1 MSVSIVLGIV
11 AALPFILIW
20 CFTGVYYPFVILF
33 GMFMSFLL
41 GCTVFYTPIGEQFS
55 YAVYKLC
62 VVEIL
67 VGIKFV
73 VKMTIFWPL
82 FLGQEYTM

>member
-1 MSVSIVLGIV
+1 MCSYISVRVSVSIVLGIV

-41 GCTVFYTPIGEQFS
+41 GCTVFYTPIGENLIMLC
-55 YAVYKLC
+55 VNC

-67 VGIKFV
+67 AGI
-73 VKMTIFWPL
+73 
-82 FLGQEYTM
+82 